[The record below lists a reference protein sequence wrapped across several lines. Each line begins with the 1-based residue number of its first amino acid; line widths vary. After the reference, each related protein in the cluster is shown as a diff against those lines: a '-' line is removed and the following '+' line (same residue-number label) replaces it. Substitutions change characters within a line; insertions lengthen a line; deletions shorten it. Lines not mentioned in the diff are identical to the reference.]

1 MFFFFFGAVFAA
13 VVPSFVPS
21 AASAIFATPGPRSEP
36 LCAPLGDSTAPEP
49 SSNALSAFTDD
60 EKYDEL
66 ALTAPIPAGYTA
78 TMKNANCAFSS
89 NRYMLY
95 VQLDSYN
102 PEACAELCNNHEGCD
117 SFNIYIQRSPSKI
130 PGPGCPNPAP
140 IAVAQCALYSLPEE
154 ASSCTNF
161 GQHIGPADAN
171 GEAFKT
177 AMRSS
182 NAYNRI
188 AIKQVTVTVTTT
200 HHMHTTFTRLVSRSD
215 ISRRDIATTIDIG
228 DRTINMTTTVTHTR
242 SAKSKSVAAGT
253 PAGVVTVTRSADPAS
268 YVGTVT
274 VTRPANPTAHAGTTT
289 VTRTR
294 STPTAHAGTVTVTRS
309 QSAGATPSQFQS
321 VIYTTVT
328 SSYDKRAEP
337 YTAPADYVTVTVEG
351 EPTYVDT
358 TTTTI
363 INTSG
368 VVTVTTTIPNT
379 LPAETTTIT
388 IDDAETTTYPDKRSL
403 SPAVRAE
410 AMSTFTIDENY
421 VYTGPTDVP
430 MKTYTIYPDH

>member
-1 MFFFFFGAVFAA
+1 MMKSSSIITMFFFFFGAVFAA

-117 SFNIYIQRSPSKI
+117 SCKLYLPASQFPTAKLIVSFRVVNIYIQRSPSQI
-130 PGPGCPNPAP
+130 PGPACPNPAP

-182 NAYNRI
+182 NGTFFAYTSAYQLKTN
-188 AIKQVTVTVTTT
+188 QCTQ
-200 HHMHTTFTRLVSRSD
+200 HTTGSLS
-215 ISRRDIATTIDIG
+215 
-228 DRTINMTTTVTHTR
+228 
-242 SAKSKSVAAGT
+242 SKS
-253 PAGVVTVTRSADPAS
+253 P
-268 YVGTVT
+268 
-274 VTRPANPTAHAGTTT
+274 
-289 VTRTR
+289 
-294 STPTAHAGTVTVTRS
+294 
-309 QSAGATPSQFQS
+309 
-321 VIYTTVT
+321 
-328 SSYDKRAEP
+328 
-337 YTAPADYVTVTVEG
+337 
-351 EPTYVDT
+351 
-358 TTTTI
+358 
-363 INTSG
+363 
-368 VVTVTTTIPNT
+368 
-379 LPAETTTIT
+379 
-388 IDDAETTTYPDKRSL
+388 
-403 SPAVRAE
+403 
-410 AMSTFTIDENY
+410 
-421 VYTGPTDVP
+421 
-430 MKTYTIYPDH
+430 

>member
-1 MFFFFFGAVFAA
+1 VYAA
-13 VVPSFVPS
+13 
-21 AASAIFATPGPRSEP
+21 
-36 LCAPLGDSTAPEP
+36 
-49 SSNALSAFTDD
+49 
-60 EKYDEL
+60 
-66 ALTAPIPAGYTA
+66 
-78 TMKNANCAFSS
+78 
-89 NRYMLY
+89 
-95 VQLDSYN
+95 YN
-102 PEACAELCNNHEGCD
+102 
-117 SFNIYIQRSPSKI
+117 K
-130 PGPGCPNPAP
+130 
-140 IAVAQCALYSLPEE
+140 IAV
-154 ASSCTNF
+154 
-161 GQHIGPADAN
+161 
-171 GEAFKT
+171 
-177 AMRSS
+177 
-182 NAYNRI
+182 
-188 AIKQVTVTVTTT
+188 KQVTVTVTTT

-215 ISRRDIATTIDIG
+215 ISRREIPTTTVNG

-242 SAKSKSVAAGT
+242 SSKSKSVAAGT
-253 PAGVVTVTRSADPAS
+253 PAGVVTVTRSANPAS

-274 VTRPANPTAHAGTTT
+274 VTRSANPTAHAGTTT

-309 QSAGATPSQFQS
+309 QSAGATPSQSQS

-328 SSYDKRAEP
+328 SYYDKRAEP
-337 YTAPADYVTVTVEG
+337 YTAPAEYVTVTVEG

-388 IDDAETTTYPDKRSL
+388 IDDAETTTYPGKRRL
-403 SPAVRAE
+403 GPAVRAE

>member
-1 MFFFFFGAVFAA
+1 
-13 VVPSFVPS
+13 
-21 AASAIFATPGPRSEP
+21 
-36 LCAPLGDSTAPEP
+36 
-49 SSNALSAFTDD
+49 
-60 EKYDEL
+60 
-66 ALTAPIPAGYTA
+66 
-78 TMKNANCAFSS
+78 MKNANCAFSS
-89 NRYMLY
+89 TRYMLY
-95 VQLDSYN
+95 VQLDSYS

-117 SFNIYIQRSPSKI
+117 SCPA
-130 PGPGCPNPAP
+130 CPNPVP

-182 NAYNRI
+182 NVYAAYNKI
-188 AIKQVTVTVTTT
+188 AVKQVTVTVTTT

-215 ISRRDIATTIDIG
+215 ISQRDIATTIDNG

-242 SAKSKSVAAGT
+242 SAKSKSVAVGT

-274 VTRPANPTAHAGTTT
+274 VTRSANPTAHAGTTT

-328 SSYDKRAEP
+328 SYYDKRAEP
-337 YTAPADYVTVTVEG
+337 YTAPADCVTVTVEG

-368 VVTVTTTIPNT
+368 VATVTTTVPNT
-379 LPAETTTIT
+379 LPAEETTIIT
-388 IDDAETTTYPDKRSL
+388 IDDAATPTYPGKRSA
-403 SPAVRAE
+403 AVTAE
-410 AMSTFTIDENY
+410 PMSTFTIDENY

>member
-1 MFFFFFGAVFAA
+1 MFFFSFGAVFAA
-13 VVPSFVPS
+13 VVPPFVTS
-21 AASAIFATPGPRSEP
+21 AASEIFATPGPRSEP

-95 VQLDSYN
+95 VQLDSYD

-117 SFNIYIQRSPSKI
+117 SFNIYIQRSPSQI
-130 PGPGCPNPAP
+130 PGPACPNPNP
-140 IAVAQCALYSLPEE
+140 IAVAQCALYSLPED

-182 NAYNRI
+182 NVYAAYNKI
-188 AIKQVTVTVTTT
+188 AVKEVTVTVTTT

-215 ISRRDIATTIDIG
+215 ISRRDIATTIDNG

-253 PAGVVTVTRSADPAS
+253 PAGVVTVTRSANPAS
-268 YVGTVT
+268 HVGTVT
-274 VTRPANPTAHAGTTT
+274 VTRSANPTAYAGTTT

-294 STPTAHAGTVTVTRS
+294 S
-309 QSAGATPSQFQS
+309 QSAGATPSPFQS

-328 SSYDKRAEP
+328 SYYDKRAEP
-337 YTAPADYVTVTVEG
+337 YTAPAEYVTVTVEG

-379 LPAETTTIT
+379 LSAETTTIT
-388 IDDAETTTYPDKRSL
+388 VDDAETPTYADKRSL
-403 SPAVRAE
+403 GPAVTAE
-410 AMSTFTIDENY
+410 PMLTITIDENY